1 MRYPCFCATQRQFF
15 GHGSSASLIATRF
28 FGSWGSGMGPAHC
41 PCKVDIQLPT
51 PPITAYNS
59 FILRES
65 CLIHAMR
72 MPYSSLNQYHPGTFG
87 GSFVHV
93 SARGRAFHA
102 ATAASLVVLMGPLNA
117 HFTCWHMTNAQPVPF
132 ALAIPAGC
140 PHAGHGNGSNVSS
153 SGMIPPH
160 S

>member
-1 MRYPCFCATQRQFF
+1 
-15 GHGSSASLIATRF
+15 
-28 FGSWGSGMGPAHC
+28 MGPAHW

-72 MPYSSLNQYHPGTFG
+72 MPYSPLNQYHPGTFG
-87 GSFVHV
+87 RMPVHS

-102 ATAASLVVLMGPLNA
+102 ATAASSVFLIGPLSA
-117 HFTCWHMTNAQPVPF
+117 HPMRLHMTNATPVPF
-132 ALAIPAGC
+132 VLVIPAEC
-140 PHAGHGNGSNVSS
+140 LLHAGHGSNVSS
-153 SGMIPPH
+153 SDMI
-160 S
+160 SYSV

>member
-15 GHGSSASLIATRF
+15 GHGSSAFLISIHF
-28 FGSWGSGMGPAHC
+28 FVSRGSGMGPAHC
-41 PCKVDIQLPT
+41 PCKMDIQLPT

-87 GSFVHV
+87 SSVHS
-93 SARGRAFHA
+93 SARGRAFHCL
-102 ATAASLVVLMGPLNA
+102 TAYSTSTFGAQGPHIPHAGQNPYALVY
-117 HFTCWHMTNAQPVPF
+117 
-132 ALAIPAGC
+132 ALRTTLVFL
-140 PHAGHGNGSNVSS
+140 HAGHGSNVT
-153 SGMIPPH
+153 SGMIPPVYF
-160 S
+160 